1 LSEAI
6 PVGSL
11 RGSEAFRLLSWPS
24 FDEALAEGRLG
35 DLRLLGVDALILGG
49 PHQVGSIRV
58 LGKGHVG
65 IVVAARAGEAW
76 AALKIRRTDAD
87 RASLRGEAELLG
99 LANGVR
105 VGPELFGCTDDLIL
119 MELVEGPYL
128 GDWIDGLYPS
138 DGDRLRGVLRVL
150 LLDARRLDGVGLDHG
165 ELVRVRR
172 HIIVANNMP
181 RIVDFESASTGRRAA
196 NVTTVVQSL
205 FLNEGTSARIGR
217 LMELPEREPLLA
229 ALRGYK
235 AGMSE
240 ADFAEILRVLGLSQ
254 PF

>member
-1 LSEAI
+1 MSETI

-11 RGSEAFRLLSWPS
+11 RGSAAFRLLSWPS
-24 FDEALAEGRLG
+24 FDEALAGGRLR
-35 DLRLLGVDALILGG
+35 DLRLLGVDALVLGG
-49 PHQVGSIRV
+49 PHLVGSMRI

-65 IVVAARAGEAW
+65 VVVAVQAGDVK
-76 AALKIRRTDAD
+76 AALKVRRTDAD

-99 LANGVR
+99 LANGVL
-105 VGPELFGCTDDLIL
+105 VGPGLLGCTDDLLL
-119 MELVEGPYL
+119 MELVNGPYL
-128 GDWIDGLYPS
+128 GDWIDGLEPS
-138 DGDRLRGVLRVL
+138 DGDKLRAVLRAL

-172 HIIVANNMP
+172 HIIVAGGVP
-181 RIVDFESASTGRRAA
+181 RIIDFESASTGRRAA

-205 FLNEGTSARIGR
+205 FLNQGTSARLGR
-217 LMELPEREPLLA
+217 LIVLPDREPLLA

-235 AGMSE
+235 AGMSD
-240 ADFAEILRVLGLSQ
+240 AGFAEILRVLGLSQ